1 MDDLQQEFIL
11 ETRETLELM
20 TAELIAWESQPDHGE
35 RLDTIFRFFH
45 TVKGSAG
52 FLALPRFETLAH
64 EAENILA
71 LLRDTKKPIS
81 PLLVTAILA
90 LIDRIAALT
99 NALEQGR
106 EIQEQDDS
114 KLIAHLHN
122 AWANLEDA
130 APVEGQDDIIDEAFD
145 ALSQHAGQQNVA
157 RTIRISLKLL
167 DNMMNGV
174 SDMVLARNEVARH
187 IREAGSD
194 PALDLAFERLSSSI
208 AELRETVGRT
218 RMQKLDAVFA
228 PLPRIVRDLG
238 QELGKDVALECQGN
252 DVELDREM
260 IEMVRDPL
268 THIIRNAVDHGIENP
283 QIRLQSGKAVQ
294 GKVIINARQSG
305 NHIIISIQDDG
316 KGIDTQRLVNKA
328 IAANICSASDAAA
341 MTEQQRL
348 NLIFETGLSTSDNV
362 SAISGRGV
370 GMDVVR
376 SNIERIG
383 GSIKLQNSY
392 GKGLD
397 ITIRVPLTLTIISC
411 LMFGAS
417 DQQFAIPQSAIRE
430 ITMASGDT
438 VSMNQIGDH
447 NFAAIR
453 GQQLPV
459 IDLAHLLGMTT
470 PATKSEDAV
479 LIVIDAGAGFHYI
492 LSVDHVMDQEDLVVR
507 AGAPA
512 IMASGIYAGTTLPDH
527 GRPLLLID
535 PNGLAVHAGV
545 SAIGG
550 DTINNY
556 DKNADD
562 EAGKRNDLPL
572 LIFRDYQQN
581 ERAMPLS
588 AIERVEDFAA
598 DQIAHTAG
606 RTRLTHDGCAYPL
619 FGLDDISPD
628 GKVKAIRLFDGV
640 SVIYYAIKDIVDMHD
655 VDSDNALQPVGNLLD
670 DNPISSIFIFDG
682 RQIELMDPH
691 WIFSQFDNDGQH
703 HAAAE
708 KPICLLHASD
718 DGWTRQMLA
727 PLIAKAGYEVR
738 YNLNDGE
745 KADICIASDNMSG
758 DADIMPPE
766 AGDVIAL
773 RDRPIAADNGNSV
786 YRYDRIGILGALQN
800 SGRYK
805 RIGGAK

>member
-35 RLDTIFRFFH
+35 RLDAIFRFFH

-52 FLALPRFETLAH
+52 FLALPRFEKLAH

-71 LLRDTKKPIS
+71 LLRDTKKTIS
-81 PLLVTAILA
+81 PPLVTAILA
-90 LIDRIAALT
+90 LIDRIAELT
-99 NALEQGR
+99 NALEQGS

-114 KLIAHLHN
+114 KLIAQLHN
-122 AWANLEDA
+122 AWVTVDDAN
-130 APVEGQDDIIDEAFD
+130 PVEGRNDLIDEAFD
-145 ALSQHAGQQNVA
+145 APVQHSGKQNVA

-187 IREAGSD
+187 IREVGSD
-194 PALDLAFERLSSSI
+194 PSLDLAFERLSSSI

-268 THIIRNAVDHGIENP
+268 THIIRNAVDHGIENR
-283 QIRLQSGKAVQ
+283 QTRLQSGKAVQ
-294 GKVIINARQSG
+294 GKVTINARQSG
-305 NHIIISIQDDG
+305 NHIIISIKDDG
-316 KGIDTQRLVNKA
+316 KGIDTQRLVMKA

-348 NLIFETGLSTSDNV
+348 NLIFETGLSTSDDV

-370 GMDVVR
+370 GMDVVL

-397 ITIRVPLTLTIISC
+397 IIIRVPLTLTIISC

-430 ITMASGDT
+430 ITMASGGT

-447 NFAAIR
+447 KFAAIR

-470 PATKSEDAV
+470 PACKGDDAV

-545 SAIGG
+545 SAMSG
-550 DTINNY
+550 DTINHY

-562 EAGKRNDLPL
+562 EARKRNDLPL

-598 DQIAHTAG
+598 DQIANTAG
-606 RTRLTHDGCAYPL
+606 RKRLTHDGCVYPL

-628 GKVKAIRLFDGV
+628 SAVKAIRLFDGV
-640 SVIYYAIKDIVDMHD
+640 SVIYYAIQDIVDMHD
-655 VDSDNALQPVGNLLD
+655 IDSDNALQPVGNLHD
-670 DNPISSIFIFDG
+670 DSPISSIFICDG

-691 WIFSQFDNDGQH
+691 WIFSQCDNDGQR
-703 HAAAE
+703 HAVAE
-708 KPICLLHASD
+708 KPICLLQASD

-738 YNLNDGE
+738 YHLNDGE
-745 KADICIASDNMSG
+745 KAEICIASD
-758 DADIMPPE
+758 DIDIISPE
-766 AGDVIAL
+766 AGEVIAL
-773 RDRPIAADNGNSV
+773 RDKPIAADNGNSV